1 MRPEDNR
8 PSTGIT
14 IPSRQMAAQ
23 PSHRVQ
29 NGQTHAAAAA
39 DVVRNQI
46 DAIYS
51 NDPHHT
57 APAEQPAQV
66 ETPRTT
72 SPQPKP
78 KPQTTAPSSIQA
90 GPGAIN
96 MQVAN
101 QQSTPDNPYE
111 RTHNQQQH
119 QTNPAQW
126 QKYHS
131 AWQSYYQQYYE
142 RYYVGKVHE
151 VKKTLE
157 NDSGVKHSEPDTI
170 STDEAM
176 YDLRAK
182 LRNQINERA
191 KKVRKSRH
199 FVPAMAGVIVMLVF
213 LFLQYNRTVLAAVD
227 AYITPSNLDP
237 STLIIDPNA
246 SLEVSDEPKLII
258 PKIGVDVPIVWD
270 ANAASQ
276 DSLNAAMDNGVAWF
290 NIKGA
295 NARPGEKG
303 NFVVSGHSSNDW
315 LDQGDYKFIFARLE
329 QMNEGDTIYANYNGT
344 RYTYTV
350 THTKV
355 VTPTDVSSLMTGTD
369 KPHMTLITCTP
380 LGTALNRLLV
390 FADQVSPDP
399 NAAHEATAQTNT
411 GTATKMPSNSPT
423 FLERLFG
430 TR

>member
-1 MRPEDNR
+1 
-8 PSTGIT
+8 
-14 IPSRQMAAQ
+14 
-23 PSHRVQ
+23 
-29 NGQTHAAAAA
+29 
-39 DVVRNQI
+39 
-46 DAIYS
+46 
-51 NDPHHT
+51 
-57 APAEQPAQV
+57 
-66 ETPRTT
+66 
-72 SPQPKP
+72 
-78 KPQTTAPSSIQA
+78 
-90 GPGAIN
+90 
-96 MQVAN
+96 
-101 QQSTPDNPYE
+101 
-111 RTHNQQQH
+111 
-119 QTNPAQW
+119 
-126 QKYHS
+126 
-131 AWQSYYQQYYE
+131 
-142 RYYVGKVHE
+142 
-151 VKKTLE
+151 
-157 NDSGVKHSEPDTI
+157 
-170 STDEAM
+170 
-176 YDLRAK
+176 
-182 LRNQINERA
+182 
-191 KKVRKSRH
+191 
-199 FVPAMAGVIVMLVF
+199 MLVF

-380 LGTALNRLLV
+380 LGTSLNRLLV
-390 FADQVSPDP
+390 TAEQISPSPAD
-399 NAAHEATAQTNT
+399 AAPAPATDDSAASDAAMPGNS
-411 GTATKMPSNSPT
+411 ATL
-423 FLERLFG
+423 LERLFG
-430 TR
+430 AR

>member
-1 MRPEDNR
+1 
-8 PSTGIT
+8 
-14 IPSRQMAAQ
+14 
-23 PSHRVQ
+23 
-29 NGQTHAAAAA
+29 
-39 DVVRNQI
+39 
-46 DAIYS
+46 
-51 NDPHHT
+51 
-57 APAEQPAQV
+57 
-66 ETPRTT
+66 
-72 SPQPKP
+72 
-78 KPQTTAPSSIQA
+78 
-90 GPGAIN
+90 

-111 RTHNQQQH
+111 RTHNQLQH

-199 FVPAMAGVIVMLVF
+199 FVPAMAGVMVMLVF

-399 NAAHEATAQTNT
+399 NAAHEATAQTTT

-430 TR
+430 IR